1 MGKEMKIKSIKRVVL
16 DTPKQFYDVVESLPN
31 HNFVIATTSG
41 GVVSH
46 NCSFEDEINFASMTT
61 DVEKIKAKQKHLI
74 SQVDARMQSRF
85 MKGTKLP
92 TLNIIASSKT
102 SDQSFLDGYIN
113 TKKKNESK
121 TTLII
126 DEPQWVVRNDK
137 DSPIKFYVA
146 VGNKFLA
153 SEVLP
158 RDASE
163 TVIDSYRSKGYQMMK
178 VPIGYWEAFN
188 DNVELALTDIAGIS
202 TTSALKYISGVRL
215 NEIKLDGY
223 ENPFSREVLEVGTGD
238 DLQYSQFFDTSKVSN
253 LLKSKPLYIHLDM
266 SKSGDRTGIAGVWI
280 MGKRLGHGNDKQS
293 REAYYKVAFSV
304 AIKAPKGFEV
314 SFEKNRTF
322 VRWLRS
328 QGFNIK
334 GVTMDTYQSAQ
345 IKQQLIADGFK
356 ADILSVDRLSNI
368 DGTRTKACLPYVNF
382 KSIIYEKRL
391 ELYRKCD
398 LLTDEIIGLEKEP
411 DGHIE
416 HSEGGTQG
424 CFTGDT
430 KVRLVDG
437 RSLTFFQL
445 VEEYERGKQNYVY
458 SVNIERECIEA
469 RPIKKVWLTLHD
481 QPLVRVTLDNGEQIK
496 CTPNHLFMLRNGSYV
511 EARDLI
517 AGDSLMPLYTKVAT
531 AGLRGYRL
539 CFNPFEEKWHYEH
552 RQFAV
557 AVDDV
562 RYLVHHLDCNPLNNN
577 PDNLIWCSR
586 ARHQQLHAEIS
597 TGAHS
602 AAAEQKRSQSL
613 SAYYKNNRDNPV
625 FLERNKKIKRAAL
638 LRSGDPQR
646 IETGMSKKELQ
657 QLNGQRL
664 RQEAAARKK
673 AKQDRITAI
682 ETKYNVTWDT
692 LSHQER
698 DKYGLLYTRAM
709 HPEIEERIAEKV
721 SENHA
726 AGKYEKA
733 HQALQWCNEQ
743 RKLLKQ
749 LFPVVD
755 PDRFF
760 ELFGIDYESLPA
772 RQRGVW
778 NNRYREKLYSLTNH
792 KVVKVEWLN
801 ETSDVYDLE
810 VDETHNFALD
820 AGVFVHNS
828 KDICDALCGSLYS
841 ASQHLEEYAFDYG
854 ESIDD
859 TLRVNTFNTSREQ
872 VQNQINVAFE
882 QELQDLLTPKSIK
895 EQMKKDKEANDT
907 YQYNSPA
914 YVSQGM
920 LIW

>member
-137 DSPIKFYVA
+137 DSPVKFYVA

-238 DLQYSQFFDTSKVSN
+238 DLQYSQFFDTSKVSS

-424 CFTGDT
+424 
-430 KVRLVDG
+430 
-437 RSLTFFQL
+437 
-445 VEEYERGKQNYVY
+445 
-458 SVNIERECIEA
+458 
-469 RPIKKVWLTLHD
+469 
-481 QPLVRVTLDNGEQIK
+481 
-496 CTPNHLFMLRNGSYV
+496 
-511 EARDLI
+511 
-517 AGDSLMPLYTKVAT
+517 
-531 AGLRGYRL
+531 
-539 CFNPFEEKWHYEH
+539 
-552 RQFAV
+552 
-557 AVDDV
+557 
-562 RYLVHHLDCNPLNNN
+562 
-577 PDNLIWCSR
+577 
-586 ARHQQLHAEIS
+586 
-597 TGAHS
+597 
-602 AAAEQKRSQSL
+602 
-613 SAYYKNNRDNPV
+613 
-625 FLERNKKIKRAAL
+625 
-638 LRSGDPQR
+638 
-646 IETGMSKKELQ
+646 
-657 QLNGQRL
+657 
-664 RQEAAARKK
+664 
-673 AKQDRITAI
+673 
-682 ETKYNVTWDT
+682 
-692 LSHQER
+692 
-698 DKYGLLYTRAM
+698 
-709 HPEIEERIAEKV
+709 
-721 SENHA
+721 
-726 AGKYEKA
+726 
-733 HQALQWCNEQ
+733 
-743 RKLLKQ
+743 
-749 LFPVVD
+749 
-755 PDRFF
+755 
-760 ELFGIDYESLPA
+760 
-772 RQRGVW
+772 
-778 NNRYREKLYSLTNH
+778 
-792 KVVKVEWLN
+792 
-801 ETSDVYDLE
+801 
-810 VDETHNFALD
+810 
-820 AGVFVHNS
+820 S

-859 TLRVNTFNTSREQ
+859 TLKVNTFNTSREQ

-895 EQMKKDKEANDT
+895 EQMKKDKEANDA

>member
-1 MGKEMKIKSIKRVVL
+1 MPDAAKLQLNNIDPKILEGLSDQEKDILLKTLSNMSKGDSSLYQQLKYQDFDEVPVDIETFLFDKQYLGNGLIDAEERFTLFPYWVETLKKIFPSNMTTRYNTLILTGSIGTGKSTIAVVAMAYLLYRMLCLRDPYIYYGLQPIDKITFSLINVTIDAAKGVAWDKLQQLLQSSSWFMAHGTVSGRSDIVWTPSKRIELVVGSSNNAVIGRAV
-16 DTPKQFYDVVESLPN
+16 FA
-31 HNFVIATTSG
+31 NFT
-41 GVVSH
+41 
-46 NCSFEDEINFASMTT
+46 DEVNFASMTT
-61 DVEKIKAKQKHLI
+61 DTEKIKAKQKHLI

-137 DSPIKFYVA
+137 DSPVKFYVA

-322 VRWLRS
+322 IRWLRS

-424 CFTGDT
+424 
-430 KVRLVDG
+430 
-437 RSLTFFQL
+437 
-445 VEEYERGKQNYVY
+445 
-458 SVNIERECIEA
+458 
-469 RPIKKVWLTLHD
+469 
-481 QPLVRVTLDNGEQIK
+481 
-496 CTPNHLFMLRNGSYV
+496 
-511 EARDLI
+511 
-517 AGDSLMPLYTKVAT
+517 
-531 AGLRGYRL
+531 
-539 CFNPFEEKWHYEH
+539 
-552 RQFAV
+552 
-557 AVDDV
+557 
-562 RYLVHHLDCNPLNNN
+562 
-577 PDNLIWCSR
+577 
-586 ARHQQLHAEIS
+586 
-597 TGAHS
+597 
-602 AAAEQKRSQSL
+602 
-613 SAYYKNNRDNPV
+613 
-625 FLERNKKIKRAAL
+625 
-638 LRSGDPQR
+638 
-646 IETGMSKKELQ
+646 
-657 QLNGQRL
+657 
-664 RQEAAARKK
+664 
-673 AKQDRITAI
+673 
-682 ETKYNVTWDT
+682 
-692 LSHQER
+692 
-698 DKYGLLYTRAM
+698 
-709 HPEIEERIAEKV
+709 
-721 SENHA
+721 
-726 AGKYEKA
+726 
-733 HQALQWCNEQ
+733 
-743 RKLLKQ
+743 
-749 LFPVVD
+749 
-755 PDRFF
+755 
-760 ELFGIDYESLPA
+760 
-772 RQRGVW
+772 
-778 NNRYREKLYSLTNH
+778 
-792 KVVKVEWLN
+792 
-801 ETSDVYDLE
+801 
-810 VDETHNFALD
+810 
-820 AGVFVHNS
+820 S

-859 TLRVNTFNTSREQ
+859 TLKVNTFNTSREQ